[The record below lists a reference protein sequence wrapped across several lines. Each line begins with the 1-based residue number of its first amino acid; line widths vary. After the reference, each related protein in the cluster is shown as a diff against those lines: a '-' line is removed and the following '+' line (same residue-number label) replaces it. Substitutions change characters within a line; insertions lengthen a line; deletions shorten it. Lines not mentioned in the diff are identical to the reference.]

1 MTTTAPTRPPAGAL
15 PLRRRSGGDVAR
27 TATRVTGELFI
38 TVGVVV
44 LLFLA
49 WQLWG
54 TGLVTSR
61 AQDGLRGQLDQQFAA
76 TPPGGS
82 ATTGGAGTGGTG
94 TSGGSGSGGSGSGG
108 TGSGGSPGT
117 PVRPGTPVPPGP
129 AVAAPPEGGPVAR
142 LLIPAID
149 VDWVV
154 VQGVGLSDLADGP
167 GHYPASAMP
176 GQVGNTAIAGH
187 RTTHGAPFFR
197 VAELRTG
204 DTIDVR
210 VPGRT
215 YTYRVTSTEI
225 VEPDRVGVVAPV
237 PDRPGVTPTRRL
249 LTLTSCNPRY
259 SARQRIV
266 VHAELDSTRA
276 S

>member
-1 MTTTAPTRPPAGAL
+1 MTTTAPTRPPTGAV
-15 PLRRRSGGDVAR
+15 PTRRRSGGDVAR
-27 TATRVTGELFI
+27 TTARVIGEVLV
-38 TVGVVV
+38 TLGVVV

-61 AQDGLRGQLDQQFAA
+61 AQDGLRDQLDRQFAQAAPGRSTEPATGA
-76 TPPGGS
+76 TPDPG
-82 ATTGGAGTGGTG
+82 ATAPAGGTAP
-94 TSGGSGSGGSGSGG
+94 
-108 TGSGGSPGT
+108 PGT
-117 PVRPGTPVPPGP
+117 PVTPVAPGATVAPGP
-129 AVAAPPEGGPVAR
+129 AIAAPPDGDPLAR
-142 LLIPAID
+142 LVIPAID

-167 GHYPASAMP
+167 GHYPDSAMP

-197 VAELRTG
+197 IAELATG
-204 DTIDVR
+204 DPIEVQ
-210 VPGRT
+210 VSGRT

-225 VEPDRVGVVAPV
+225 VQPGQVGVVAPV
-237 PDRPGVTPTRRL
+237 PDQPGVTPTRRL

-259 SARQRIV
+259 SARERYV
-266 VHAELDSTRA
+266 VHAELTSTRA

>member
-1 MTTTAPTRPPAGAL
+1 MTTTAPTRPPTGTV
-15 PLRRRSGGDVAR
+15 PLERRSGGDVAR
-27 TATRVTGELFI
+27 TATRVTGELLI
-38 TVGVVV
+38 TVGVIV

-82 ATTGGAGTGGTG
+82 ATPPGGSPTPPGRDGTGDTR
-94 TSGGSGSGGSGSGG
+94 SGG
-108 TGSGGSPGT
+108 TGSAGSPATPVQPGT
-117 PVRPGTPVPPGP
+117 PVLPGP
-129 AVAAPPEGGPVAR
+129 AVVTPPEGGPVAR

-154 VQGVGLSDLADGP
+154 VQGVSLSDLADGP

-176 GQVGNTAIAGH
+176 GQVGNTSIAGH

-197 VAELRTG
+197 IAELRTG
-204 DTIDVR
+204 DPIEVR

-225 VEPDRVGVVAPV
+225 VKPSQVGVVAPV
-237 PDRPGVTPTRRL
+237 PDRPGVVATRRL
-249 LTLTSCNPRY
+249 LTLTSCNPQY

-266 VHAELDSTRA
+266 VHAELASTRA